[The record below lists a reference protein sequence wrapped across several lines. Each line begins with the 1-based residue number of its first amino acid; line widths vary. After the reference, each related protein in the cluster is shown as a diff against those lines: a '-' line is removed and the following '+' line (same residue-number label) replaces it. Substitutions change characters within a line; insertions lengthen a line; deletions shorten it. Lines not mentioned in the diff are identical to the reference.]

1 MLLRSCFY
9 VDCEFKALFVVQGQ
23 PQSLCLW
30 REGGQG
36 HPSCFSFTEEK
47 GWNVPCTFI
56 ESLMVS
62 SGKGPSPAR
71 LRSASGPEACSES
84 PEGRPAGLRS
94 V

>member
-36 HPSCFSFTEEK
+36 HPSRFSFTEEK

-56 ESLMVS
+56 ESLM
-62 SGKGPSPAR
+62 GK
-71 LRSASGPEACSES
+71 LRQRPE
-84 PEGRPAGLRS
+84 PRS
-94 V
+94 LEVG